1 MDPAEKVRIRVE
13 AAFERREGRKLT
25 RREREF
31 VTAAAH
37 GATDD
42 SHAECDVPRMKALMK
57 EDSSLVGTV
66 GSLALVPAAVYH
78 GTLDAVRFLLE
89 QGVDELYDCQT
100 GMDRGHEYHPI
111 FRAFAKGN
119 LQSLRTLFDAGVS
132 NANVVNAKPR
142 GIPGHATLLYG
153 CIHKPREVAGFV
165 LEYGGDLEAE
175 VTGNGERGRT
185 VLQDAVAP
193 PFDGAFAPWPNPKL
207 WSERMQFAEFLLE
220 RGAYHD
226 IYSACG
232 RDDLAR
238 VRELVENDA
247 ASIMARH
254 EAGMT
259 PLHWA
264 VRGDAPRCATWLLAN
279 GAEVDAV
286 TETDRTPLHLAAEWG
301 LTEMIWLLAARG
313 ADLNQPDSKGR
324 TPLHRSTYTG
334 EVEAA
339 EILIVLGADTS
350 IETPAGKTAIQL
362 ARFGCKFLKEAS

>member
-31 VTAAAH
+31 VAAAAH
-37 GATDD
+37 SASDD

-66 GSLALVPAAVYH
+66 GSLALVPA
-78 GTLDAVRFLLE
+78 
-89 QGVDELYDCQT
+89 VDELYDCQT

-119 LQSLRTLFDAGVS
+119 QQSLRTLFDAGVS

-153 CIHKPREVAGFV
+153 CIHKPREVADFV
-165 LEYGGDLEAE
+165 LEYGGDPEAE
-175 VTGNGERGRT
+175 MTGNGERGRT

-193 PFDGAFAPWPNPKL
+193 PFDGAFAPWHNPKL
-207 WSERMQFAEFLLE
+207 WSERMEFAEFLLE

-238 VRELVENDA
+238 
-247 ASIMARH
+247 AR
-254 EAGMT
+254 
-259 PLHWA
+259 
-264 VRGDAPRCATWLLAN
+264 
-279 GAEVDAV
+279 
-286 TETDRTPLHLAAEWG
+286 
-301 LTEMIWLLAARG
+301 
-313 ADLNQPDSKGR
+313 SKR
-324 TPLHRSTYTG
+324 RRS
-334 EVEAA
+334 
-339 EILIVLGADTS
+339 
-350 IETPAGKTAIQL
+350 
-362 ARFGCKFLKEAS
+362 